1 MTSPLNTLQFVAL
14 ALGLA
19 GLVGAAAALDLQGH
33 RGVRGLR
40 PENSLAS
47 FQHAIELGVSTLE
60 LDIAITRD
68 GVPVIHHDQA
78 LNPNH
83 TRDAQGRWLD
93 KAT

>member
-1 MTSPLNTLQFVAL
+1 MTSPLNTLRFVAL

-60 LDIAITRD
+60 LDIASMARACRAWPICSTWSSA
-68 GVPVIHHDQA
+68 V
-78 LNPNH
+78 
-83 TRDAQGRWLD
+83 
-93 KAT
+93 ATPSCASPSRPR